1 MARRRRTRNAAVGK
15 DRSAD
20 DDRRLAGDAVEQVDD
35 VLVDHAHAARRHRL
49 ADGPPFRRAMHAVA
63 GVLAV
68 LDRCRARARRA
79 GCRGRPAGR
88 RAISPARACGRSSR
102 PAASRSAISCRTGC
116 WRGPT
121 SGSRR
126 GRCRRRSGAR
136 RRPAARSRGSARC
149 SLTTMV
155 PGCSPVGSTT
165 IWRRN
170 SVLHLLVGDR
180 RQHEAFVGERG
191 IHHVGAGDALV
202 DADLRAH
209 RDRAGR
215 EIVELERRH
224 LQRRRACRQRRGADA
239 GEQQPA
245 SRWRNWR
252 HDQRASG
259 GRWGTRTPDKSGDL
273 RSIFCRTWLKKA
285 ECPV

>member
-1 MARRRRTRNAAVGK
+1 MARRGRTRNAAVE
-15 DRSAD
+15 RLEEVASAD
-20 DDRRLAGDAVEQVDD
+20 DDRRLAGHPVEEVDD

-49 ADGPPFRRAMHAVA
+49 ADGPPFRRAVDAVA
-63 GVLAV
+63 GVLRRPC
-68 LDRCRARARRA
+68 RCTARARRA
-79 GCRGRPAGR
+79 GCRGRRAGR
-88 RAISPARACGRSSR
+88 AAISPAPACARSSR
-102 PAASRSAISCRTGC
+102 AAASRPAISCRTGC

-126 GRCRRRSGAR
+126 GRCRRRSGAP

-170 SVLHLLVGDR
+170 SVCDLLIGDG
-180 RQHEAFVGERG
+180 RQHEAFVGERR

-202 DADLRAH
+202 DADVRAH

-224 LQRRRACRQRRGADA
+224 LQRRRACRKRRGTDA

-245 SRWRNWR
+245 RQMQIGGMTKRVFGGEVG
-252 HDQRASG
+252 HAYSG
-259 GRWGTRTPDKSGDL
+259 QKRQL
-273 RSIFCRTWLKKA
+273 RPIFS
-285 ECPV
+285 EHG